1 MSNRNNDDGIIP
13 LVIILVG
20 GGIAYAVWQFS
31 TLFGLDM
38 STGASV
44 MGRLVGVAILAVL
57 AWKFGGGSDLIGL
70 GNIWPILLGL
80 VWVSWWPALDYWAT
94 NSEPNFSL
102 TDENMTVWFNAWYT
116 ELGVLIAFVSGG
128 YLIKKLS
135 RGY

>member
-44 MGRLVGVAILAVL
+44 MARLVGVAILAVL
-57 AWKFGGGSDLIGL
+57 AWKFGGALTSSGSAMFGRSCSGWHGSL
-70 GNIWPILLGL
+70 GGPRWTTGPLT
-80 VWVSWWPALDYWAT
+80 P
-94 NSEPNFSL
+94 SL
-102 TDENMTVWFNAWYT
+102 TF
-116 ELGVLIAFVSGG
+116 
-128 YLIKKLS
+128 LS
-135 RGY
+135 RTKT